1 MHVRDHPLLSGLL
14 INTHSLT
21 TLILAQS
28 AVLLIYNTQVTTETI
43 SSATARW
50 YNTTPHLST
59 FNNPPWPPLSR
70 SSQREKTANKCGT
83 TRMLTTMRQTHT
95 WRSWENPL
103 WSAGRLHT
111 CTLLQQ
117 LLHLKVICYFNT
129 SVTAVTVS
137 QSRFVASRFRWK
149 WLYYSPI
156 YLMST
161 IPVKTFKMRHVLN
174 NTVKLS
180 ILLWR
185 RDSDS

>member
-1 MHVRDHPLLSGLL
+1 MW
-14 INTHSLT
+14 
-21 TLILAQS
+21 
-28 AVLLIYNTQVTTETI
+28 E
-43 SSATARW
+43 
-50 YNTTPHLST
+50 TTPFSVDSLSTLTLWLHWYLHNQQFFKYITLKPRQRRSLQPLRVDTTPQHLST

-103 WSAGRLHT
+103 WSAGKLHT

-117 LLHLKVICYFNT
+117 LLHLKVICYFN
-129 SVTAVTVS
+129 SWSAETVS
-137 QSRFVASRFRWK
+137 QRRRFVALRFRWK

-156 YLMST
+156 YLKVSV
-161 IPVKTFKMRHVLN
+161 IPVKTFKTRHVLN